1 MRLIYSK
8 LGEEENIFPVWFNA
22 WRYER
27 EKHPI
32 IPLIATILCE
42 INNQSRNGGFD
53 EFSKDFKDALKA
65 ILFGLTIESEID
77 VPLLA
82 KLGIKFDGKKFS
94 DKVKEITSDPIIDQS
109 LYYNIFDIL
118 NSIDIGKKKIVI
130 IIDDLDRCLPDY
142 AVKLLEGIKLLLS
155 QPNFIIIIGVS
166 RMVIEGFLEHRYK
179 VEFGVNGFD
188 GKSYLDKIIQL
199 PFNIPSHHERVEKFL
214 SDLILEIPDLKERER
229 NQFTSLQ
236 PLIGYISADNPRAII
251 RFMNNLL
258 IDRAINQKLVSLKR
272 MKEIP
277 ITFFALTRCMQQR
290 WRNTYALLFDNR
302 DLCNQL
308 KNKLLNP
315 NNNDELKGELKIV
328 IEQINQDENLEKLIK
343 SNIGQNWLSSHAMRV
358 STEDFLMHI
367 RSEEDI
373 RAISSADVI
382 IFTPSLDSKVFLL
395 VKEVFNS
402 SKYSRVL
409 SVVYEKEAGES
420 ISFKSLEK
428 IDFETVLQKNNS
440 VLIVDSEFPIKI
452 NDGIFVDLNSI
463 IRNRLVAIT
472 DTEVDVSRLER
483 SGIERTVSID
493 MKTNFEKRM
502 NLVDKLRDELFIR
515 LLPPD
520 K

>member
-1 MRLIYSK
+1 M
-8 LGEEENIFPVWFNA
+8 
-22 WRYER
+22 
-27 EKHPI
+27 
-32 IPLIATILCE
+32 
-42 INNQSRNGGFD
+42 
-53 EFSKDFKDALKA
+53 
-65 ILFGLTIESEID
+65 
-77 VPLLA
+77 
-82 KLGIKFDGKKFS
+82 
-94 DKVKEITSDPIIDQS
+94 
-109 LYYNIFDIL
+109 
-118 NSIDIGKKKIVI
+118 
-130 IIDDLDRCLPDY
+130 
-142 AVKLLEGIKLLLS
+142 
-155 QPNFIIIIGVS
+155 
-166 RMVIEGFLEHRYK
+166 
-179 VEFGVNGFD
+179 
-188 GKSYLDKIIQL
+188 
-199 PFNIPSHHERVEKFL
+199 
-214 SDLILEIPDLKERER
+214 
-229 NQFTSLQ
+229 
-236 PLIGYISADNPRAII
+236 
-251 RFMNNLL
+251 
-258 IDRAINQKLVSLKR
+258 
-272 MKEIP
+272 
-277 ITFFALTRCMQQR
+277 
-290 WRNTYALLFDNR
+290 
-302 DLCNQL
+302 
-308 KNKLLNP
+308 
-315 NNNDELKGELKIV
+315 KGELKIV